1 MKRSGLLV
9 GILFV
14 LFLELLALA
23 TIRYLYLDRREAFLG
38 YGYNEMVRSYQS
50 VLETYELFSR
60 AIFNETINKPAVIN
74 LMQQASRAD
83 RQQQDR
89 LRQQLHAM
97 MQPSYQGLLQN
108 HLNQIHFHLPD
119 LTSFLRMH
127 RPAVYGDNLA
137 GVRPALVAAN
147 KRQAYVSGFEVG
159 RHEGGFRFIFPLFK
173 ADAFVGTVETSISFD
188 SFTTQLRRRFPGEY
202 MLLIKSD
209 LTTRRLFGNVQ
220 SRMVPSPFSSSFLQ
234 APITDDTHQD
244 HLSSFEI
251 HKVAAALRPAFEQ
264 AEAAKRPIAL
274 AAGLESST
282 VSVYLLP
289 LANIEGTPEAFL
301 VQLNRD
307 DKLQSLKE
315 GYSIAAWSASLVALL
330 GGGLMV
336 SLYQRARA
344 MSRLNRL
351 FHQALDAL
359 PYPFHIIDARTYQVR
374 VANRQAAR
382 GLEHPEGMTCHA
394 LSHGCAHPC
403 DSSEH
408 PCPVRIVL
416 ETGAAAV
423 VEHSHYTE
431 NGEQRIVEV
440 HGYPMQDEQGEI
452 TQCIEYAVD
461 VTERRQ
467 LEQQLQRLAETDPL
481 TGTANRRR
489 FYDVLT
495 VEISRSLR
503 HGRQLSV
510 LMLDLDNFKEIND
523 TNGHDTG
530 DRILS
535 RLVALLGDVLR
546 TSDLLGRSGG
556 DEFLI
561 LAPETDA
568 VEARMLAEKLLV
580 AVREGLRDPLAG
592 QVSVSIGAATLL
604 NGDGPDDLVKRADQA
619 LYRAKQYG
627 RNRFEVDGR
636 SL

>member
-14 LFLELLALA
+14 LLLELLALA
-23 TIRYLYLDRREAFLG
+23 GIRYLYLDRREAFLKS
-38 YGYNEMVRSYQS
+38 GYNEMVHSYQS
-50 VLETYELFSR
+50 VFETYELFSR
-60 AIFNETINKPAVIN
+60 AVFNETINKPAVIN

-83 RQQQDR
+83 RQQQER

-97 MQPSYQGLLQN
+97 MLPSYRELLQN

-127 RPAVYGDNLA
+127 RPAVFGDNLA
-137 GVRPALVAAN
+137 SVRPALVVAN
-147 KRQAYVSGFEVG
+147 KRHAYVSGFEVG

-173 ADAFVGTVETSISFD
+173 DDDGFVGTVETSISFD
-188 SFTTQLRRRFPGEY
+188 SFTTQLRRRFAGEY

-209 LTTRRLFGNVQ
+209 LTSQRLFNNVQ
-220 SRMVPSPFSSSFLQ
+220 SRMVPSPFSNGFLQ
-234 APITDDTHQD
+234 APITDDTHKD

-251 HKVAAALRPAFEQ
+251 HTVAAAVRTEFERAQAANRPV
-264 AEAAKRPIAL
+264 AL
-274 AAGLESST
+274 AAGLKDST

-289 LANIEGTPEAFL
+289 LTNIEGTPEAFL

-307 DKLQSLKE
+307 EKLQSLKE
-315 GYSIAAWSASLVALL
+315 GYAIAAWSASLVALL

-344 MSRLNRL
+344 MRSLNRL
-351 FHQALDAL
+351 FHQAIDAL
-359 PYPFHIIDARTYQVR
+359 PYPFHIIDTRTYQVR
-374 VANRQAAR
+374 VANRQSAK
-382 GLEHPEGMTCHA
+382 GVEHLEGKTCHA
-394 LSHGCAHPC
+394 LSQGCAETC
-403 DSSEH
+403 GSSEH
-408 PCPVRIVL
+408 PCPIQMVL

-423 VEHSHYTE
+423 VEHSRYDE
-431 NGEQRIVEV
+431 NGEKKIVEI
-440 HGYPMQDEQGEI
+440 HGYPMQDEQGTI
-452 TQCIEYAVD
+452 TQCIEYVVD

-467 LEQQLQRLAETDPL
+467 LEQQLQRLADTDPL
-481 TGTANRRR
+481 TGTANRRH
-489 FYDVLT
+489 FYDMLT

-503 HGRQLSV
+503 YGRQLSV
-510 LMLDLDNFKEIND
+510 LMLDLDHFKEIND

-535 RLVALLGDVLR
+535 RLVALLQEVLR
-546 TSDLLGRSGG
+546 ASDLLGRSGG

-604 NGDGPDDLVKRADQA
+604 HGDGPDDLVKRADQA
-619 LYRAKQYG
+619 LYRAKQHG
-627 RNRFEVDGR
+627 RNRFEA
-636 SL
+636 SEQ

>member
-14 LFLELLALA
+14 LVLELLALA
-23 TIRYLYLDRREAFLG
+23 GIRYLYLDRREAFLRA
-38 YGYNEMVRSYQS
+38 GYNEMVHSYQS

-60 AIFNETINKPAVIN
+60 AVFNETINKPAVIN
-74 LMQQASRAD
+74 LMQQAAGAD
-83 RQQQDR
+83 RQQQER

-97 MQPSYQGLLQN
+97 MLPSYRGLLQN

-127 RPAVYGDNLA
+127 RPAVFGDNLA

-147 KRQAYVSGFEVG
+147 KRHAYVSGFEVG

-173 ADAFVGTVETSISFD
+173 YGDGFVGTVETSISFD
-188 SFTTQLRRRFPGEY
+188 SFTAQLRRRFAGEY

-209 LTTRRLFGNVQ
+209 LTSQRLFSNVQ

-234 APITDDTHQD
+234 APITDDPHKD

-251 HKVAAALRPAFEQ
+251 HTVAAAVKAELEQ
-264 AEAAKRPIAL
+264 AQAANRPIAL
-274 AAGLESST
+274 SAGLNDCS

-315 GYSIAAWSASLVALL
+315 GYVIAAWSASLMALL

-336 SLYQRARA
+336 SLYQRAKA

-374 VANRQAAR
+374 VANRLAAK
-382 GLEHPEGMTCHA
+382 GLEQVEGMTCHA
-394 LSHGCAHPC
+394 LSHGCAQPC

-416 ETGAAAV
+416 DTGAAAV
-423 VEHSHYTE
+423 VEHSHYGE
-431 NGEQRIVEV
+431 NGEERIVEV
-440 HGYPMQDEQGEI
+440 HGYPMRDEQGTI

-489 FYDVLT
+489 FYDMLT
-495 VEISRSLR
+495 MEISRSLR
-503 HGRQLSV
+503 HGRRLSV
-510 LMLDLDNFKEIND
+510 LMLDLDHFKEIND
-523 TNGHDTG
+523 SHGHDTG

-535 RLVALLGDVLR
+535 RLVALLEDVLR
-546 TSDLLGRSGG
+546 SSDLLGRSGG

-580 AVREGLRDPLAG
+580 TVREGLRDPLAG
-592 QVSVSIGAATLL
+592 QVSVSIGTATLL

-619 LYRAKQYG
+619 LYRAKQHG
-627 RNRFEVDGR
+627 RNRFEADGR
-636 SL
+636 